1 VAVEPVPVGCHAL
14 AVPVELAGITG
25 KGNVGTMG
33 YIPRVMLFKGCRGGL
48 MESSAP
54 AGQAH
59 PDLLFAWMA
68 ATSIDVRALA
78 ADDEQSAQEALSEH
92 PQPGR
97 VRELVRMLVEKVE
110 ADPARLQAAAAAA
123 RSRCGELAS
132 QGEPPQRL
140 RPYLVAA
147 ALAVRGL
154 AVIEEAAA
162 GNTPDVQAHTEQE
175 HAGKK
180 RWPASGRKVAWVMR
194 LPPINPPFAED
205 QRWRDGCMMAPLSWR
220 QRVLRQ
226 VFPRRGVRD
235 CCYYH
240 RQDFHAIAAA
250 VNAIH
255 RQLRRSGLDGDD
267 ADELMFRL
275 LDGCGLSED
284 EHSTAMLLL
293 AEDCGIQISRSPGER
308 RWTYDGGRHRARAL
322 MDAGVHRII
331 ITVTDDR
338 RSRD

>member
-1 VAVEPVPVGCHAL
+1 
-14 AVPVELAGITG
+14 
-25 KGNVGTMG
+25 
-33 YIPRVMLFKGCRGGL
+33 

-54 AGQAH
+54 AGQAD

-68 ATSIDVRALA
+68 AVSIDVRALA

-110 ADPARLQAAAAAA
+110 ADPARLRAAAAAA
-123 RSRCGELAS
+123 RSRYRELAS

-154 AVIEEAAA
+154 AVIGEAAA
-162 GNTPDVQAHTEQE
+162 GNTPDGQAHTEQE
-175 HAGKK
+175 HARKK
-180 RWPASGRKVAWVMR
+180 RRPTSDRKLAWVMC
-194 LPPINPPFAED
+194 LPPIDPPFAED
-205 QRWRDGCMMAPLSWR
+205 QRWRGGCMMPPLSWR
-220 QRVLRQ
+220 ERVLRQ

-250 VNAIH
+250 VNAAH

-267 ADELMFRL
+267 ADELKSQL
-275 LDGCGLSED
+275 LEGSRLSED
-284 EHSTAMLLL
+284 ERSTAMLLL
-293 AEDCGIQISRSPGER
+293 AEDCGIQISRSPSER
-308 RWTYDGGRHRARAL
+308 RWIYHDGRHRARAL
-322 MDAGVHRII
+322 MDAGVHRIL

-338 RSRD
+338 RSQD

>member
-1 VAVEPVPVGCHAL
+1 MPGSPRRAAPPGVPRGPGQNRRGRASSP
-14 AVPVELAGITG
+14 A
-25 KGNVGTMG
+25 
-33 YIPRVMLFKGCRGGL
+33 IPERV
-48 MESSAP
+48 
-54 AGQAH
+54 
-59 PDLLFAWMA
+59 
-68 ATSIDVRALA
+68 T
-78 ADDEQSAQEALSEH
+78 
-92 PQPGR
+92 
-97 VRELVRMLVEKVE
+97 
-110 ADPARLQAAAAAA
+110 AAAAGGAA
-123 RSRCGELAS
+123 
-132 QGEPPQRL
+132 P
-140 RPYLVAA
+140 
-147 ALAVRGL
+147 
-154 AVIEEAAA
+154 
-162 GNTPDVQAHTEQE
+162 H
-175 HAGKK
+175 
-180 RWPASGRKVAWVMR
+180 
-194 LPPINPPFAED
+194 
-205 QRWRDGCMMAPLSWR
+205 
-220 QRVLRQ
+220 
-226 VFPRRGVRD
+226 RGVRD

-322 MDAGVHRII
+322 MDAGVHRIL